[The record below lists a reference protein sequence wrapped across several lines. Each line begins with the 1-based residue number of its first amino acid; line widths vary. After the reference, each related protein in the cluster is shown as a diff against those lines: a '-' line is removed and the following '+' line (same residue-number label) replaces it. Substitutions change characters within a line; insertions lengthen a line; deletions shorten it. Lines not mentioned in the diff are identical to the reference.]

1 MTQVNLLPSDV
12 HERQTTRRTTTAA
25 VIAVAAVV
33 ALLVFVFMLQVGRL
47 TSANH
52 DLDTQNQANATI
64 QSQITSLEQF
74 EQLKQTLSDRETMV
88 ATLLSQQVLWSGVL
102 RDVSMVVPGQLW
114 LTNFSGA
121 LSTSTPVA
129 AVPPP
134 AVAPSAAPTD
144 GSSPAPAPAAAPVA
158 PPASSLLVGQLT
170 FSGTSFDQPTLSL
183 WLKRL
188 EQVKGW
194 ENAWVSQSA
203 TTLVAGQQLYTF
215 TSSVD
220 LSAEAVTGGPK

>member
-12 HERQTTRRTTTAA
+12 RDRQTTRRLTTAA
-25 VIAVAAVV
+25 VVAVAAVV

-47 TSANH
+47 ASAKHDVDAQNSANS
-52 DLDTQNQANATI
+52 TI
-64 QSQITSLEQF
+64 QSQIASLQQF
-74 EQLKQTLSDRETMV
+74 EQLKQGLSDRETLV

-121 LSTSTPVA
+121 LNPSTAVA
-129 AVPPP
+129 AAPPP
-134 AVAPSAAPTD
+134 VVAPSEAPTD
-144 GSSPAPAPAAAPVA
+144 GSSPAPAPAPVPVA
-158 PPASSLLVGQLT
+158 PPASSQLVGQLT
-170 FSGTSFDQPTLSL
+170 FTGTSFDQPTLAL

-194 ENAWVSQSA
+194 ENAWLSQSA
-203 TTLVAGQQLYTF
+203 QIPVAGQLLYTF

-220 LSAEAVTGGPK
+220 LTAEATAGGPK